1 MLNFLCEE
9 AATTNNGMT
18 RVVMTGFLIIVLV
31 GMLVLPYISS
41 RKKNR
46 EYEAMISSLK
56 VGDLVKT
63 AGGIIGRITKIMNKG
78 EINTVILE
86 TGSKT
91 EKSYMEFDIN
101 MIYCILKAAKVEGEQ
116 TELEEVEEDEDED
129 ETEDSAEENAETE
142 NVAEPVAEEM
152 TETTEE
158 PATEEKMT
166 EEKPAEKTYKTKTAV
181 VKKTT
186 KKSNKKK

>member
-1 MLNFLCEE
+1 MLKFLCEE

-46 EYEAMISSLK
+46 EFESMISSLK

-101 MIYCILKAAKVEGEQ
+101 MIYCVLKAAKTEGEQ
-116 TELEEVEEDEDED
+116 TELEDDEEDEDEATEESED
-129 ETEDSAEENAETE
+129 ESQETE
-142 NVAEPVAEEM
+142 NAAEPVVEKM

-158 PATEEKMT
+158 PTT
-166 EEKPAEKTYKTKTAV
+166 EEKPVEEKPVEKTYKTKTSA

-186 KKSNKKK
+186 KKSSNKK